1 MPPDGITLLQPVT
14 VSVPKEEAA
23 KYNYAKPQ
31 TAKFEKITEP
41 VSVEKRKENFELFS
55 KAIGIPSIASL
66 KQKEQKLQEA
76 SESNVEVILQRNNN
90 FDAPQFKVAWNEIC
104 ERIKEKGRD
113 SLFATLTMR
122 EPTIDY
128 STYIIKLNIDNKV
141 QEQDIQ
147 REKPWIL
154 ETLRDMLQNDTISF
168 EINLSENSA
177 VAQPYTNR
185 EKFMKMAE
193 KNKALIYLAEKLKLE
208 L

>member
-14 VSVPKEEAA
+14 VPVAKEETA

-31 TAKFEKITEP
+31 TSKLEKLSGP
-41 VSVEKRKENFELFS
+41 VSQEKRKENFELFS

-66 KQKEQKLQEA
+66 KQKEEKLQQA
-76 SESNVEVILQRNNN
+76 SESGIEVILQRNNP
-90 FDAPQFKVAWNEIC
+90 FDAPAFKSSWNEIC

-113 SLFATLTMR
+113 SLYATLTMR
-122 EPTIDY
+122 EPEIDY
-128 STYIIKLNIDNKV
+128 STTIIKLNIDNRV

-154 ETLRDMLQNDTISF
+154 ETLRDMLQNDHIGF
-168 EINLSENSA
+168 EIVLSEINA
-177 VAQPYTNR
+177 VTTPYTNK
-185 EKFMKMAE
+185 EKFLKMAE
-193 KNKALIYLAEKLKLE
+193 KNKALLYLAEKLKLE